1 MAQTA
6 LIVEDNDL
14 NLRLFKEI
22 MSLEGFSVIT
32 ATDGLRAME
41 MLAAYE
47 PDIVLL
53 DLQLPR
59 LSGLAV
65 ARRVREHPDLQSVP
79 VIAVSAFT
87 SAADRL
93 AALQAGCTD
102 YLTKPVAP
110 VELVGTVRRCVGHL
124 PAAVHRRQDRAG
136 NIHL

>member
-6 LIVEDNDL
+6 LIVEDNEL
-14 NLRLFKEI
+14 NLRLFVEI
-22 MSLEGFSVIT
+22 LALEGFAVVT
-32 ATDGLRAME
+32 ATDGLRAIE
-41 MLAAYE
+41 ILSTCE

-65 ARRVREHPDLQSVP
+65 ARQIRQRPELQSVP

-87 SAADRL
+87 SATDRL
-93 AALQAGCTD
+93 AALEAGCTE

-110 VELVGTVRRCVGHL
+110 VELVGSARRCIGHL
-124 PAAVHRRQDRAG
+124 SAAVHRRQNRAG